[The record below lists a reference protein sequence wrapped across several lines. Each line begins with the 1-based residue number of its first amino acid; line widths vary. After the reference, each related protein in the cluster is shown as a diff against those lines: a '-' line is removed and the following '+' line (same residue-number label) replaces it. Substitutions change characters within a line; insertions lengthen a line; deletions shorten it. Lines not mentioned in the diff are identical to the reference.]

1 MFVVKVPGIN
11 GLGRTK
17 GCETAGNAIL
27 KAIDDVWSNLRG
39 KPVDKRLFDLEEI
52 HLNNSNVSEA
62 QDLIYKNA
70 YESFELKEKVIF
82 LGGDHSISFPIV
94 KAFSEINRK
103 SGRECCLIVFDAHPD
118 CMKPEKEPTH
128 EAWLRAVV
136 ESGFEKGNI
145 MVIGLRNS
153 SFEETEFLN
162 KEKIK
167 KVHINEFSQDIQGIT
182 DMVMEFSQGKE
193 AYLSI
198 DIDVVD
204 PSFAP
209 GTGYIEPG
217 GLTSREILYIS
228 QRMALLKNLKGIDLV
243 EINPLNDKDGM
254 TVKLGAKILAEF
266 V

>member
-1 MFVVKVPGIN
+1 MFVVKTPGIN

-17 GCETAGNAIL
+17 GCENAGNAIL
-27 KAIDDVWSNLRG
+27 KAIDDVWSNLKG

-52 HLNNSNVSEA
+52 HLDNNNVNEA

-70 YESFELKEKVIF
+70 YESFELKNKAIF
-82 LGGDHSISFPIV
+82 LGGDHSISFPIL
-94 KAFSEINRK
+94 KAFKDVNIKNQ
-103 SGRECCLIVFDAHPD
+103 REYCLIVLDAHPD
-118 CMKPEKEPTH
+118 CMKPEREPTH
-128 EAWLRAVV
+128 ETWLRAVID
-136 ESGFEKGNI
+136 SGFEKGNI

-153 SFEETEFLN
+153 SFEEIDFLN

-167 KVHINEFSQDIQGIT
+167 KIHINELSQDMHGIM

-217 GLTSREILYIS
+217 GLTSREILYIA
-228 QRMALLKNLKGIDLV
+228 QRMALLKNLRGIDIV
-243 EINPLNDKDGM
+243 EINPSNDRDGM